1 MQRARDGNLSW
12 NEAGQQDLFGVS
24 KECIVSLGHEQ
35 GGQELP
41 TSGESVPRRTVAA
54 AVRAERDVRAEREER
69 AVRLAAAREEA
80 RVAAAHAKATTL
92 RRENLEA
99 TVRDAEAAMQRG
111 ITEADSAESARA
123 SAEHRAAKDEREAGM
138 RAREWAARVR
148 VETEQETEE
157 KYVLNTSNTVVAE
170 GERLDF
176 LIPLIRIECELH

>member
-1 MQRARDGNLSW
+1 VQRARDGNLSW
-12 NEAGQQDLFGVS
+12 NEASQQDLFGVS
-24 KECIVSLGHEQ
+24 KECIVPLGHEE

-41 TSGESVPRRTVAA
+41 TRGESVPRRTVAA

-138 RAREWAARVR
+138 RAREWATRVR
-148 VETEQETEE
+148 VETEQEPE
-157 KYVLNTSNTVVAE
+157 KKYALNTSNTVVAE
-170 GERLDF
+170 GERLNF
-176 LIPLIRIECELH
+176 LTPLLRIECELH